1 MIYNLKDS
9 NKKIAVPKDIFEIC
23 TGILKADDRYDRDKE
38 HVWVF
43 QLDNRNRIK
52 LIELV
57 TLGTLNSSLI
67 HPREVFRRAVHEG
80 SASIILAHN
89 HPSGDSSPSEQDIE
103 ITRKLRDAGKILEI
117 ELIDHVIIGND
128 NFYSLKEK
136 GVVFS

>member
-1 MIYNLKDS
+1 MVYNLKDS
-9 NKKIAVPKDIFEIC
+9 KQMISSPQEIFKICKDILEH
-23 TGILKADDRYDRDKE
+23 DDIYDREKE

-43 QLDNRNRIK
+43 QLDVRNRIK

-57 TLGTLNSSLI
+57 SLGTLNSSLI

-89 HPSGDSSPSEQDIE
+89 HPSGSSDPSEQDITM
-103 ITRKLRDAGKILEI
+103 TRKLRDAGRILEI
-117 ELIDHVIIGND
+117 DLIDHIIIGRNE
-128 NFYSLKEK
+128 FYSLKEK

>member
-1 MIYNLKDS
+1 MIYTLKES
-9 NKKIAVPKDIFEIC
+9 SKIISSPQQIFKIC
-23 TGILKADDRYDRDKE
+23 TDILEHDDIYDREKE

-89 HPSGDSSPSEQDIE
+89 HPSGDSDPSEQDII

-117 ELIDHVIIGND
+117 ELIDHIIIGRD
-128 NFYSLKEK
+128 KFYSLKEK